1 MNKITGGEAVKSPGL
16 LSLIITILFA
26 GLIIFAGAAEPS
38 GPGDFTSNQFS
49 KSGICSNCHGS
60 SFGEWAGSMHSLADS
75 DFFYNAMLQ
84 EYGVAAEAQGLSPEF
99 CSRCHTPI
107 GVVSSEIPPL
117 DGSHLSEVSKEGVQ
131 CDFCHV
137 VAESEGI
144 GNAPYI
150 LEPGSV
156 KWGNREDAESPSHE
170 TEGHEFYDD
179 SAYCGMCHNIYHP
192 VNNLTLAATYT
203 EWEESPYAEN
213 GVNCQ
218 ACHMTP
224 GIVKFEKNP
233 GKAASSG
240 PKREHV
246 YTHHFVGA
254 NAFVTGEMGEGRH
267 EKRAIEYL
275 QNAAKLEVN
284 ASDSAEPDENVE
296 VEVKITNV
304 GAGHKIPTGVTEE
317 REMWLELTVS
327 DSEGKALYHS
337 GALDSNGG
345 IDPEATVYHTV
356 FADADGKPTVKVWE
370 AASILSDNRIG
381 PKESVIEKHSF
392 IMPENASNPI
402 STKAIL
408 HYRSASQVHIDELF
422 GEGAYDVPVIDM
434 ATYPEEEEKSSTPG
448 FGMLGAVV
456 ALSLGS
462 VFRRIIQKD

>member
-1 MNKITGGEAVKSPGL
+1 MKSPGL
-16 LSLIITILFA
+16 PSLIITILFA
-26 GLIIFAGAAEPS
+26 GLIVFAGAAEPS
-38 GPGDFTSNQFS
+38 GPGDFTSDQFS

-60 SFGEWAGSMHSLADS
+60 SFGEWAGSMHSLSDS
-75 DFFYNAMLQ
+75 DFFYKAMLQ
-84 EYGVAAEAQGLSPEF
+84 EYGVAAESQGLSPEF

-107 GVVSSEIPPL
+107 GVVSAEIPPL

-144 GNAPYI
+144 GNAPYV
-150 LEPGSV
+150 LEPGDV
-156 KWGNREDAESPSHE
+156 KWGNREDAESPSHG

-203 EWEESPYAEN
+203 EWEESPYAES
-213 GVNCQ
+213 GVTCQ

-240 PKREHV
+240 PERAHV
-246 YTHHFVGA
+246 YTHYFVGA
-254 NAFVTGEMGEGRH
+254 NAFVTNVMDEGRH
-267 EKRAIEYL
+267 EKRAIETL
-275 QNAAKLEVN
+275 QQAAKLEVN
-284 ASDSAEPDENVE
+284 ASESAEPDENVE

-317 REMWLELTVS
+317 REMWLELIVS
-327 DSEGKALYHS
+327 DSEGRVLYHS
-337 GALDSNGG
+337 GALDSEGE

-356 FADADGKPTVKVWE
+356 FADAEGKPTVKVWE
-370 AASILSDNRIG
+370 AETILSDNRIG

-392 IMPENASNPI
+392 IMPENASGTI

-408 HYRSASQVHIDELF
+408 HYRSASQEHIDELF
-422 GEGAYDVPVIDM
+422 GEGTYDVPVIDM
-434 ATYPEEEEKSSTPG
+434 ETYPEEEKSSTPG
-448 FGMLGAVV
+448 FEVIGAVV
-456 ALSLGS
+456 ALSLGRA
-462 VFRRIIQKD
+462 FRRFKR

>member
-1 MNKITGGEAVKSPGL
+1 MRSPGL
-16 LSLIITILFA
+16 LSLIITALFA
-26 GLIIFAGAAEPS
+26 GVIIFAGAAEPS
-38 GPGDFTSNQFS
+38 GPGDFTSDQFS

-75 DFFYNAMLQ
+75 DFFYQAMLQ

-107 GVVSSEIPPL
+107 GVVSAEIPPL

-137 VAESEGI
+137 VSESEGI
-144 GNAPYI
+144 GNAPFV
-150 LEPGSV
+150 LEPGDV

-203 EWEESPYAEN
+203 EWEESPYAEQ

-240 PKREHV
+240 PERAHV
-246 YTHHFVGA
+246 YTHYFVGA
-254 NAFVTGEMGEGRH
+254 NAFVTNVMDEGRH
-267 EKRAIEYL
+267 EKRAIENL
-275 QNAAKLEVN
+275 QHAAELEVN
-284 ASDSAEPDENVE
+284 ASDSAEPNEKVE
-296 VEVKITNV
+296 MEVKITNS
-304 GAGHKIPTGVTEE
+304 GAGHKIPTGVTED

-327 DSEGKALYHS
+327 DSDGRVLYHS
-337 GALDSNGG
+337 GALDNEEK

-356 FADADGKPTVKVWE
+356 FADSEGKPTVKLWE
-370 AASILSDNRIG
+370 AESILSDNRIN

-402 STKAIL
+402 STKAVL
-408 HYRSASQVHIDELF
+408 HYRSAPQEHIDELF
-422 GEGAYDVPVIDM
+422 GEGTYDVPVIDM
-434 ATYPEEEEKSSTPG
+434 ATYPEEEKASTPG
-448 FGMLGAVV
+448 FETLGTIA
-456 ALSLGS
+456 ALFLISALRKS
-462 VFRRIIQKD
+462 KR